1 MRADVVHGDR
11 DHMIEVRGLTK
22 RYGTV
27 VAVDDLTFDVAPG
40 VVTAFLGRNGAG
52 KSTTLRM
59 LLGLDR
65 PTRGT
70 ARIDGRAYADLPAPL
85 RAVGALLDS
94 SAAHPGR
101 TGRDHLR
108 WLAAGNGIPSGRV
121 SDVLRLVDL
130 STDAGRRVR
139 GYSLGMRQRLG
150 IAAALLGDPPV
161 LLLDEPTNGLDA
173 EGIRWLRA
181 FLRELAAEGR
191 TVVVSSHLMGEVGLT
206 ADHLLVVGR
215 GRLLAD
221 MPLTEFVAE
230 HGEPRLRVR
239 TPQPERLAGALRA
252 TGAEVDPDGGAL
264 TVRGIGERRIGEVAA
279 CHGIPLLEL
288 RRDDARS
295 LEEAFLALTA
305 HQPAGAAREEV
316 VRP

>member
-1 MRADVVHGDR
+1 V
-11 DHMIEVRGLTK
+11 IEVRGLSK
-22 RYGTV
+22 HHGPV

-40 VVTAFLGRNGAG
+40 RVTAFLGRNGAG

-65 PTRGT
+65 PTRGS
-70 ARIDGRAYADLPAPL
+70 ARIGGRAYAELPAPL
-85 RAVGALLDS
+85 HAVGALLDS

-108 WLAAGNGIPSGRV
+108 WLAASNRV
-121 SDVLRLVDL
+121 PARRIAEVLDLVDL
-130 STDAGRRVR
+130 SADAGRRVR
-139 GYSLGMRQRLG
+139 GWSLGMRQRLG

-161 LLLDEPTNGLDA
+161 LLLDEPTNGLDP
-173 EGIRWLRA
+173 EGIRWLRT
-181 FLRELAAEGR
+181 FLRELAGEGR
-191 TVVVSSHLMGEVGLT
+191 TVVVSSHLMGEVEQT

-221 MPLTEFVAE
+221 VPLAGFVAG

-239 TPQPERLAGALRA
+239 STERQRLAGLLAA
-252 TGAEVDPDGGAL
+252 AGAEVATEGEAL
-264 TVRGIGERRIGEVAA
+264 LVRGIGERRVGEVAA
-279 CHGIPLLEL
+279 RHAVPLLEL

-295 LEEAFLALTA
+295 LEDAFLALTA
-305 HQPAGAAREEV
+305 PAAEPAVPAVREAV
-316 VRP
+316 VRS

>member
-1 MRADVVHGDR
+1 V
-11 DHMIEVRGLTK
+11 IEVRGLSK
-22 RYGTV
+22 HYGPV
-27 VAVDDLTFDVAPG
+27 VAVDELTFDVAPG

-65 PTRGT
+65 PTEGRT
-70 ARIDGRAYADLPAPL
+70 RIDGRAYTELPAPL

-94 SAAHPGR
+94 SAAHPAR

-108 WLAAGNGIPSGRV
+108 WLAASNRIPARRV
-121 SDVLRLVDL
+121 AEVLRLVDL
-130 STDAGRRVR
+130 AADADRRVR

-161 LLLDEPTNGLDA
+161 LLLDEPTNGLDP
-173 EGIRWLRA
+173 EGIRWLRG

-191 TVVVSSHLMGEVGLT
+191 TVVVSSHLMGEVELT
-206 ADHLLVVGR
+206 ADHLLVLGR

-221 MPLTEFVAE
+221 MSLAEFVTG

-239 TPQPERLAGALRA
+239 STETQRLTGLLTAA
-252 TGAEVDPDGGAL
+252 GAEVTTDGGAL
-264 TVRGIGERRIGEVAA
+264 SVRGVDERRVGEVAA
-279 CHGIPLLEL
+279 RHGIPLLEL

-295 LEEAFLALTA
+295 LEGAFLALTA
-305 HQPAGAAREEV
+305 PSPAPAAARQEATLA
-316 VRP
+316 